1 MGLSN
6 YLPSSRLIQPGVCT
20 SSTRPASPFEGQYI
34 YETDTN
40 RTLVYDGGA
49 WVMTVDADSPPGIQF
64 ITQTAFTTQSSVN
77 VDSCF
82 TSDFANYLMTINI
95 ESVSGATGIFLRMRA
110 NGSTNANSNYGWAGS
125 QSYMGSTI
133 LAGINSGGLT
143 TDWKLADQDTGSYA
157 NMPISVQIMSPQR
170 SYRTAIFSHGFTPV
184 DPMPY
189 YRTLGGIMSVTTA
202 YDGFTLLTNSGSF
215 TMSGTARVYGY
226 RNAL

>member
-1 MGLSN
+1 MGI
-6 YLPSSRLIQPGVCT
+6 SSQLAAARLIQPGVCT
-20 SSTRPASPFEGQYI
+20 SSTRPASPYEGQVI

-40 RTLVYDGGA
+40 RTLTYSGSA
-49 WVMTVDADSPPGIQF
+49 WVMVNDLDTPPGLQY
-64 ITQTAFTTQSSVN
+64 ITQSAFTTQSSVN

-110 NGSTNANSNYGWAGS
+110 NGSTNLNSNYAWAGS

-143 TDWKLADQDTGSYA
+143 TDWKLADQDTGSYS
-157 NMPISVQIMSPQR
+157 NTPISVQVMSPQR

-189 YRTLGGIMSVTTA
+189 YRTLGGVMSVTTS

-215 TMSGTARVYGY
+215 TMSGTVRVYGY
-226 RNAL
+226 RDSI

>member
-6 YLPSSRLIQPGVCT
+6 YYPSSRLSQAGVCT
-20 SSTRPASPFEGQYI
+20 SSTRPASPYEGQMI

-40 RTLVYDGGA
+40 RVLVYDNTA
-49 WVMTVDADSPPGIQF
+49 WVMIADTDTPPGVQF
-64 ITQTAFTTQSSVN
+64 ITSNTFSAVSSVN

-82 TSDFANYLMTINI
+82 TSEFSNYLMTINI
-95 ESVSGATGIFLRMRA
+95 TSVSGATGIFLRMRT
-110 NGSTNANSNYGWAGS
+110 GGITNSNSNYGWAGS

-143 TDWKLADQDTGSYA
+143 TDWKLSDQDTGTYA
-157 NMPISVQIMSPQR
+157 NTPISVEVMSPQL

-189 YRTLGGIMSVTTA
+189 YRTLGGIMSVTTS
-202 YDGFTLLTNSGSF
+202 YDGFTLVTNSGSF
-215 TMSGTARVYGY
+215 TMSGTVRVYGY
-226 RNAL
+226 RNS